1 MLEDLIT
8 QLEGAFGN
16 DGPLMVHRGKKHD
29 YLGMW
34 LDYSLDGKVQV
45 QMFDY
50 SDNMLADL
58 PDDMRG
64 MVTSP
69 AADHLF
75 TVNDAGKKLT
85 QAQSEMFH
93 HNVAKL
99 LFLCKRARPDIQTAV
114 AFLTT
119 RVTAPD
125 KDDYKKLARVMRY
138 LQGTKTMPLTL
149 EADNLQLVKW
159 WIDGAFATH
168 RDMWSHT
175 GGALSLGKGVI
186 TGVLTQQKLTTR
198 SSTEAEL
205 VAVDDCMS
213 LILWTRYFLEAQ
225 GYGVDDAIIYQEN
238 KSAILL
244 EQNG

>member
-8 QLEGAFGN
+8 QLKGAFGN

-99 LFLCKRARPDIQTAV
+99 LF
-114 AFLTT
+114 
-119 RVTAPD
+119 
-125 KDDYKKLARVMRY
+125 
-138 LQGTKTMPLTL
+138 
-149 EADNLQLVKW
+149 
-159 WIDGAFATH
+159 
-168 RDMWSHT
+168 
-175 GGALSLGKGVI
+175 
-186 TGVLTQQKLTTR
+186 
-198 SSTEAEL
+198 
-205 VAVDDCMS
+205 
-213 LILWTRYFLEAQ
+213 
-225 GYGVDDAIIYQEN
+225 
-238 KSAILL
+238 
-244 EQNG
+244 